1 MKKLASL
8 LMVIMLF
15 ICFLCGCSNITN
27 EEKEQTREAREIKY
41 LDLSSQMIWLE
52 KFDGYSGLCYDKD
65 TKIIYMYSSNLAY
78 NSANIVSYSPYYV
91 MDVNNNPIIAI
102 YNGDE

>member
-8 LMVIMLF
+8 LMVIMLSV
-15 ICFLCGCSNITN
+15 CFLCGCNNTTN
-27 EEKEQTREAREIKY
+27 KEKEQAHEIRF
-41 LDLSSQMIWLE
+41 LNLSSQMVWLE
-52 KFDGYSGLCYDKD
+52 KFDGNSGLCYDKD
-65 TKIIYMYSSNLAY
+65 TKIIYIYSSNRTY
-78 NSANIVSYSPYYV
+78 SYSNTVSYSPYYV